1 MAGIRDV
8 AKYAGV
14 SPSTVSRAL
23 SGVAFVEP
31 ETKEKVLKAVSDLNY
46 KPSLAARSLKRG
58 GSRLIGLIIPDIT
71 NPYFPEAVKYMEL
84 RAAEAGYSLILC
96 DSLGDVEKERDYF
109 ERLKYLF
116 VDGIL
121 YISATDSVEHVKPY
135 IGEIP
140 MVIVNRTFD
149 VDAPCFN
156 IDNREAAG
164 QAMKYLIQNGHE
176 KIALYSNDKN
186 RQYNQER
193 LEGCMEAWSQ
203 YHQEHNLT
211 VIRDVTSEE
220 DARQRTMELMKSPDR
235 PTAVFLFSDSMA
247 DGVYSGIRKSG
258 LTIPNDISVVGFDDI
273 PHVKYLNPPL
283 TTVRH
288 SLPEASKAIFDC
300 LLSQV
305 TTQTCAPHSSVYL
318 KGQLIERESVRK
330 LI

>member
-23 SGVAFVEP
+23 SGAAFVEP

-121 YISATDSVEHVKPY
+121 YIRHGFRGTCKTIYRRDSHGDCEPD
-135 IGEIP
+135 I
-140 MVIVNRTFD
+140 R
-149 VDAPCFN
+149 C
-156 IDNREAAG
+156 
-164 QAMKYLIQNGHE
+164 
-176 KIALYSNDKN
+176 
-186 RQYNQER
+186 
-193 LEGCMEAWSQ
+193 GC
-203 YHQEHNLT
+203 
-211 VIRDVTSEE
+211 
-220 DARQRTMELMKSPDR
+220 
-235 PTAVFLFSDSMA
+235 SM
-247 DGVYSGIRKSG
+247 
-258 LTIPNDISVVGFDDI
+258 LQ
-273 PHVKYLNPPL
+273 H
-283 TTVRH
+283 
-288 SLPEASKAIFDC
+288 
-300 LLSQV
+300 
-305 TTQTCAPHSSVYL
+305 
-318 KGQLIERESVRK
+318 
-330 LI
+330 

>member
-1 MAGIRDV
+1 
-8 AKYAGV
+8 
-14 SPSTVSRAL
+14 
-23 SGVAFVEP
+23 
-31 ETKEKVLKAVSDLNY
+31 
-46 KPSLAARSLKRG
+46 
-58 GSRLIGLIIPDIT
+58 
-71 NPYFPEAVKYMEL
+71 
-84 RAAEAGYSLILC
+84 
-96 DSLGDVEKERDYF
+96 
-109 ERLKYLF
+109 
-116 VDGIL
+116 
-121 YISATDSVEHVKPY
+121 
-135 IGEIP
+135 
-140 MVIVNRTFD
+140 
-149 VDAPCFN
+149 
-156 IDNREAAG
+156 
-164 QAMKYLIQNGHE
+164 
-176 KIALYSNDKN
+176 
-186 RQYNQER
+186 
-193 LEGCMEAWSQ
+193 MEAWSQ

-220 DARQRTMELMKSPDR
+220 DACQRTMELMKSPDR